1 MKVYFNLAVTSDR
14 RERYALAWAV
24 PTLALS
30 AIVLLWFAGLA
41 IRYMQRAHRAQKSL
55 AESQSQGA
63 ALSLK
68 EASLRRQIDRPE
80 FRSLV
85 QKTEFVNQLISQR
98 QFSLTDLT
106 FKVSRLLPP
115 SARLNGLALASSSAA
130 KPEVQFAVMGK
141 DEESIET
148 FLNNLEG
155 SNDFS
160 DVLIKSQGFRGGS
173 GRGTQEIALVCTAKY
188 VGLTPASGN

>member
-1 MKVYFNLAVTSDR
+1 MKVYFNLAVAPDR
-14 RERYALAWAV
+14 RERYALAWAF
-24 PTLALS
+24 PTLAV
-30 AIVLLWFAGLA
+30 AGIVLLWLSFTA
-41 IRYMQRAHRAQKSL
+41 IRNLRRAHRAEQSL
-55 AESQSQGA
+55 AQIRSQETAINS
-63 ALSLK
+63 K
-68 EASLRRQIDRPE
+68 EAGLKRQIDRPE
-80 FRSLV
+80 YTKMI

-106 FKVSRLLPP
+106 FKVSKLLPP
-115 SARLNGLALASSSAA
+115 STRLNGLALASASTP

-160 DVLIKSQGFRGGS
+160 DVVIKSQGFRGG
-173 GRGTQEIALVCTAKY
+173 GGGGPQEIALVCTARY
-188 VGLTPASGN
+188 TAENLPSGN